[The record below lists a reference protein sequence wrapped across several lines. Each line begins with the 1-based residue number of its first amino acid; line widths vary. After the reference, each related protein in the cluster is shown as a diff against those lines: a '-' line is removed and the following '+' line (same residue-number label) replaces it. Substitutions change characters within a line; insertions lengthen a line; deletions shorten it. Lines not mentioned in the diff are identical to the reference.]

1 MYSGSTQLHREKVM
15 VVERGGGSVSEN
27 QTWGLKGY
35 EMQSPDFNGSQTAAM
50 AHYLNFCA

>member
-1 MYSGSTQLHREKVM
+1 MYSGSTQSQREKVM

-35 EMQSPDFNGSQTAAM
+35 KTQFPDLSGAQTAAM
-50 AHYLNFCA
+50 ADHLSFCA

>member
-1 MYSGSTQLHREKVM
+1 MYSGSTQLQREKVM

-35 EMQSPDFNGSQTAAM
+35 KMQSPDFNGSQTAAM
-50 AHYLNFCA
+50 ADHLNICA